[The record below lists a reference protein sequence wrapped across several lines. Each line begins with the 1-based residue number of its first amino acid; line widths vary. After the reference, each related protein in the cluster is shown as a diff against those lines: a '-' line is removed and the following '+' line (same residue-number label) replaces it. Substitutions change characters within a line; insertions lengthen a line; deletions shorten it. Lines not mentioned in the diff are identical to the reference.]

1 MKIKVEKRVHKGWT
15 EWQTIPKKVRKTM
28 LFGEE
33 GWVKKWQYIYSSKK
47 GEISLVCLK
56 TGMREGM
63 FFTWEIYCLDTK
75 KVWWNPFTW
84 FKKEMFEDVE
94 RFATKKQAEVR
105 INQLLK

>member
-1 MKIKVEKRVHKGWT
+1 
-15 EWQTIPKKVRKTM
+15 M

-47 GEISLVCLK
+47 GEISLVQIK
-56 TGMREGM
+56 VGIRENT
-63 FFTWEIYCLDTK
+63 FFTWEIYCLNTNK
-75 KVWWNPFTW
+75 IWWNPFTW
-84 FKKEMFEDVE
+84 FKKTLFEDVE